1 MSQMT
6 ITIITNANTICR
18 APKTNISNM
27 SNIIKSV
34 ANIQLTRHIRS
45 AIIAILITY
54 DKHPLIIVCFYCHY
68 KYNNRSL
75 KKLLFAYVNNLP
87 SKKFIQ
93 TISLSPF
100 VRKSCIFT
108 KQYQAVK
115 SHYQIRE
122 KCIFDFH
129 VDTNQIHIIDNPDS
143 SCPLEIL
150 LE

>member
-6 ITIITNANTICR
+6 ITIITNATTICK

-45 AIIAILITY
+45 AITAILITY
-54 DKHPLIIVCFYCHY
+54 DKHPLIIICFYGHY

-75 KKLLFAYVNNLP
+75 KKLLFIYVNNLP
-87 SKKFIQ
+87 SKNLFR
-93 TISLSPF
+93 PF
-100 VRKSCIFT
+100 FFHLLYENLGIFK

-129 VDTNQIHIIDNPDS
+129 VDTNQIHIIDNPNS
-143 SCPLEIL
+143 ICSL
-150 LE
+150 

>member
-1 MSQMT
+1 MT
-6 ITIITNANTICR
+6 ITIITNATTICR

-45 AIIAILITY
+45 AIMAILITY
-54 DKHPLIIVCFYCHY
+54 DKHPLIIVCFYCYY

-75 KKLLFAYVNNLP
+75 KKLFFAYVNNLP
-87 SKKFIQ
+87 STKFIQ
-93 TISLSPF
+93 TIFLSPLHENLG
-100 VRKSCIFT
+100 IFT
-108 KQYQAVK
+108 KQYKAVK

-129 VDTNQIHIIDNPDS
+129 VDTNQIHIIDNPYS
-143 SCPLEIL
+143 VCSLEIF

>member
-6 ITIITNANTICR
+6 ITIITNATTICR
-18 APKTNISNM
+18 AIKTNNSNISNM
-27 SNIIKSV
+27 RKSV

-45 AIIAILITY
+45 TIMAILITN
-54 DKHPLIIVCFYCHY
+54 DKHPLIIVCFYCYY

-75 KKLLFAYVNNLP
+75 KNYSLLMLIICHLKNL
-87 SKKFIQ
+87 FR
-93 TISLSPF
+93 PF
-100 VRKSCIFT
+100 FFHLLYENLGIFT

-129 VDTNQIHIIDNPDS
+129 VDTNQIHIIDNPNS
-143 SCPLEIL
+143 RCSL
-150 LE
+150 

>member
-1 MSQMT
+1 MT
-6 ITIITNANTICR
+6 ITIITNATTTYR
-18 APKTNISNM
+18 AIKASISNM

-45 AIIAILITY
+45 AITAILITY
-54 DKHPLIIVCFYCHY
+54 DKHPLIIICFYCHY

-75 KKLLFAYVNNLP
+75 KNYSLLMLIICHLKNL
-87 SKKFIQ
+87 FR
-93 TISLSPF
+93 PF
-100 VRKSCIFT
+100 FFHLLYENLGIFT

-129 VDTNQIHIIDNPDS
+129 VDTNQIHIIDNPNS
-143 SCPLEIL
+143 ICSL
-150 LE
+150 